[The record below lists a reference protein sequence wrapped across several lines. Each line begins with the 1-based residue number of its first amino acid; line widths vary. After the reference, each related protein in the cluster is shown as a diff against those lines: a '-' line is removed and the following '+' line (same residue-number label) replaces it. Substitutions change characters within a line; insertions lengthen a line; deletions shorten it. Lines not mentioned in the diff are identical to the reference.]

1 MEINKTPYLSIIIP
15 VYKAEKFLEE
25 CLNSIKKQ
33 TFSNY
38 EILLIDDGSPDKCP
52 EICDESAKNDNRIRV
67 FHQINQ
73 GVSAARNKGIQEA
86 WGEWIAFIDP
96 DDWIDEQ
103 AFSILSGALSDQKE
117 TDVLIFD
124 YCLQNKRNAFSHLKT
139 YPEIFYSEN
148 KEKNRD
154 IQLQIIS
161 QSLFNW
167 PTNGGGPCNKW
178 FRKEII
184 KNIFFPVG
192 MKRCQDLVFCLY
204 VYEAAEKILY
214 IQKPL
219 YYYRLNEKSA
229 SHSYSAETEEKYNR
243 IFFEFSNFIKLNHP
257 HDELYWDAFHLQNL
271 DFVIDIFQLDKTNPA
286 NQKSEKE
293 KINDFIDFMKNSQ
306 IVQAVRLIKPKYLSS
321 KRKVLFFLIKIK
333 CHVLIYS
340 YYRLK
345 ALSER

>member
-1 MEINKTPYLSIIIP
+1 M
-15 VYKAEKFLEE
+15 
-25 CLNSIKKQ
+25 
-33 TFSNY
+33 
-38 EILLIDDGSPDKCP
+38 
-52 EICDESAKNDNRIRV
+52 
-67 FHQINQ
+67 Q
-73 GVSAARNKGIQEA
+73 G
-86 WGEWIAFIDP
+86 
-96 DDWIDEQ
+96 
-103 AFSILSGALSDQKE
+103 
-117 TDVLIFD
+117 
-124 YCLQNKRNAFSHLKT
+124 KRNTFSHLKT
-139 YPEIFYSEN
+139 YPEPFYSEN

-192 MKRCQDLVFCLY
+192 MKKGQDLVFCLH
-204 VYEAAEKILY
+204 VFETAEKILY

-229 SHSYSAETEEKYNR
+229 CHSYSSETEEKNNR
-243 IFFEFSNFIKLNHP
+243 IIFEFSNFIKLNHP
-257 HDELYWDAFHLQNL
+257 HDELYWDAFHLLHL
-271 DFVIDIFQLDKTNPA
+271 DFVVDIFQLDKTNPA
-286 NQKSEKE
+286 NKKPEKE
-293 KINDFIDFMKNSQ
+293 KIKDTIDFLNNSR
-306 IVQAVRLIKPKYLSS
+306 IVQEVNRIKPKYLSS

-345 ALSER
+345 ALLER